1 MEDRKMRE
9 RSENVESV
17 KEFFKRKRDRT
28 EEEERDEKRAFQGSK
43 KTPRLPVKTTDEKV
57 H

>member
-1 MEDRKMRE
+1 MRE

-28 EEEERDEKRAFQGSK
+28 EKKKRDEKERAFQGSK
-43 KTPRLPVKTTDEKV
+43 KTLRSPIKTTDEKV

>member
-17 KEFFKRKRDRT
+17 KEFFKKKRDRT
-28 EEEERDEKRAFQGSK
+28 KEEERDEKKGISGK
-43 KTPRLPVKTTDEKV
+43 
-57 H
+57 